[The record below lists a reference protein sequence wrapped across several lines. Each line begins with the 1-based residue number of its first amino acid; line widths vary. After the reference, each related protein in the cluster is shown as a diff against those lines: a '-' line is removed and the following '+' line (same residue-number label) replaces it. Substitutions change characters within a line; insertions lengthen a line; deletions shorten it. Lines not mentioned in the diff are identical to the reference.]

1 MDPGTRRLDALAAL
15 LEQSQMPQAEV
26 ARRVALATDAEY
38 WKRIAPWLS
47 IGADEVPP
55 ARPLADADLREAI
68 AQFQDDGYFQTPPL
82 LAESDLAAIN
92 RAIDA
97 VVAEGWPPVFAWV
110 YDALWHCARLPAVA
124 RLLASHLGARYAQ
137 IPHVWVHVVP
147 AAAGAAGWMPHF
159 DGSGRG
165 RASVWVALTAATLD
179 NGCMHL
185 VPRRSLAAVFSA
197 QPVTGAAVAMS
208 DALRTLHAVRALPT
222 PPGGVLGWDFAIL
235 HWGGRCVKPGEA
247 RRALSMEFL
256 AQGETPD
263 AYEVPLVTVEGPL
276 PALADRLRM
285 IGEAVH
291 TYEKF
296 EAGLVRYRGIAD
308 ILRKP

>member
-1 MDPGTRRLDALAAL
+1 MDPGTRRLDALADL
-15 LEQSQMPQAEV
+15 LEQSQMPPAEV
-26 ARRVALATDAEY
+26 ARRIALATDGEY
-38 WKRIAPWLS
+38 WTRIAPWLS
-47 IGADEVPP
+47 IGAGEVPP
-55 ARPLADADLREAI
+55 ERALADADLREAI
-68 AQFQDDGYFQTPPL
+68 AQFDDDGYFQTPPL
-82 LAESDLAAIN
+82 LSESDLAAIN

-97 VVAEGWPPVFAWV
+97 VMAEGWPPVFAWV

-124 RLLASHLGARYAQ
+124 RLLASRLGARYAQ
-137 IPHVWVHVVP
+137 IPHIWLHVVP

-159 DGSGRG
+159 DGVAPG

-185 VPRRSLAAVFSA
+185 VPRRSLAPAFVGE
-197 QPVTGAAVAMS
+197 PVKGEMVSMS
-208 DALRTLHAVRALPT
+208 DALRTLHAVRALPA
-222 PPGGVLGWDFAIL
+222 PPGAVLGWDFATL

-256 AQGETPD
+256 AGGETPD
-263 AYEVPLVTVEGPL
+263 ADEVPLVTVEGPL

-291 TYEKF
+291 SYEKF

-308 ILRKP
+308 LLRKR